1 MSAEAAA
8 AELPSRESAF
18 GFDLRSLPSG
28 FFDDPFPWYH
38 ALRRYDPV
46 HLSPDGSYLLTRYA
60 DCAAVYRDARCI
72 SDKQRLF
79 RPKFGDSPLYQHHTT
94 SLVFSDPPYHTRVRH
109 LITGALKPQAVKS
122 IVPSLESLV
131 DGLLDEIEEQGS
143 FDVIVDF
150 AVAIPIEIIGNL
162 LRVPRDER
170 APMRGWSRAI
180 LGALEPTLTPEQLD
194 AGNTAVVEFC
204 DYLRTLVADRRKNLS
219 ADESDILSQ
228 LIRGE
233 NGERLSEEELL
244 QNCIFLLNAGHET
257 TTNLIGNGVHSL
269 LTHPEELARLRAEPG
284 LIKTAIE
291 EILRYQS
298 PNQLGNREVAEDLSC
313 GGIDMAAG
321 TQVSMCI
328 GAANRDPEQFPEPDR
343 FDIGRTPNS
352 HLAFASGRHICAG
365 MSVARLEGKIAIARI
380 VERFPELRLT
390 GDAVRSRRARFRGFE
405 SIPAAIH

>member
-1 MSAEAAA
+1 MSSEAAA
-8 AELPSRESAF
+8 ADLPKRESAL
-18 GFDLRSLPSG
+18 GFDLRELPAG
-28 FFDDPFPWYH
+28 FFEDPFPWYE

-46 HLSPDGSYLLTRYA
+46 HLCPDGSYLLTRYA
-60 DCAAVYRDARCI
+60 DCAAVYRDTRCI

-94 SLVFSDPPYHTRVRH
+94 SLVFSDPPYHTRVRR

-122 IVPSLESLV
+122 IVPSLETLV
-131 DGLLDEIEEQGS
+131 DGLLDEIEELGS

-180 LGALEPTLTPEQLD
+180 LGALEPTLTPEQFD

-204 DYLRTLVADRRKNLS
+204 DYLRTLVADRRKKLS
-219 ADESDILSQ
+219 EDESDILSQ

-233 NGERLSEEELL
+233 DGERLSEEELL

-257 TTNLIGNGVHSL
+257 TTNLIGNGVHTL
-269 LTHPEELARLRAEPG
+269 LMHPEELARLRAEPG
-284 LIKTAIE
+284 LIKTGVE

-298 PNQLGNREVAEDLSC
+298 PNQLGNREVAEDLTC
-313 GGIDMAAG
+313 GGLQMPAG

-328 GAANRDPEQFPEPDR
+328 GAANRDPEQFPDPER
-343 FDIGRTPNS
+343 FDIARTPNS

-390 GDAVRSRRARFRGFE
+390 GEAVRSRRARFRGFE
-405 SIPAAIH
+405 SIPAAIQ

>member
-8 AELPSRESAF
+8 VDVPSRESTF
-18 GFDLRSLPSG
+18 GFDLRELPAG
-28 FFDDPFPWYH
+28 FFEDPFPWYE
-38 ALRRYDPV
+38 ALRQYDPV
-46 HLSPDGSYLLTRYA
+46 HRCPDGSYLLTRYA
-60 DCAAVYRDARCI
+60 DCAAVYRNAQCI
-72 SDKQRLF
+72 SDKRRLF
-79 RPKFGDSPLYQHHTT
+79 KPKFGDSPLYRHHTT
-94 SLVFSDPPYHTRVRH
+94 SLVFSDPPLHTRVRR

-122 IVPSLESLV
+122 IVPSLETLV
-131 DGLLDEIEEQGS
+131 DGLLEEIEERGS
-143 FDVIVDF
+143 FDVIMDF

-180 LGALEPTLTPEQLD
+180 LGALEPTLTPEQFD

-233 NGERLSEEELL
+233 DGERLSEEELL

-257 TTNLIGNGVHSL
+257 TTNLIGNGVHTL
-269 LTHPEELARLRAEPG
+269 LTHPGELARLRAEPV
-284 LIKTAIE
+284 LIKTAVE

-298 PNQLGNREVAEDLSC
+298 PNQLGNREAAEDLTC
-313 GGIDMAAG
+313 GGMDMPAG
-321 TQVSMCI
+321 TQISMCI
-328 GAANRDPEQFPEPDR
+328 GAANRDPEQFPDPDR
-343 FDIGRTPNS
+343 FDVARSSNS

-365 MSVARLEGKIAIARI
+365 MSVARLEGKIALARI

-390 GDAVRSRRARFRGFE
+390 GEAVRSRRARFRGFE